1 MFSLRLINTE
11 NDAVD
16 QPQSQSPENG
26 VFFYT
31 EQLLNIQMDFL
42 LSPIQTF
49 VKFIIPLMFNGNI
62 SIKAQ
67 PFFCTTNQKEKS
79 SRNNREG
86 FFFLEKEI
94 VLNYKCNSVK
104 RVYISSKHLNVQSL
118 IETIR

>member
-1 MFSLRLINTE
+1 MPSTK
-11 NDAVD
+11 
-16 QPQSQSPENG
+16 PQSQSPENG
-26 VFFYT
+26 VFLHRTIIEYSNGFS
-31 EQLLNIQMDFL
+31 I
-42 LSPIQTF
+42 SPIQTF
-49 VKFIIPLMFNGNI
+49 VKFIILLMFNGNI